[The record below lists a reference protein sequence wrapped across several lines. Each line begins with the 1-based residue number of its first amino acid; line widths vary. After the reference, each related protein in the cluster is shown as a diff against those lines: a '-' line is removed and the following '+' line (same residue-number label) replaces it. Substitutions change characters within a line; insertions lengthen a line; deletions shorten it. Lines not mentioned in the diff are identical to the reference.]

1 MYWEG
6 PITLCSGSTDFKA
19 LEERVALKWRNAD
32 RMAIADGR
40 ALNIDK
46 QLDAMLMG

>member
-1 MYWEG
+1 MTTG
-6 PITLCSGSTDFKA
+6 IIMATFA
-19 LEERVALKWRNAD
+19 VIVAMGWRNAD
-32 RMAIADGR
+32 RMAIANGR